1 MLTKRFG
8 PGQKIMYNIAF
19 GTFNDLKIV
28 LDDGQVVNVEDFA
41 TDPVVLNDL
50 ETRVA
55 AMEDQIEDSILPSIK
70 TNLDLLTA
78 LTARVVLVEADVA
91 TKQDLLSATHPLSV
105 ADSDVHF
112 AWLPGEASYDER
124 LDALEAG
131 AGSTAIQQLYVRVSS
146 LETLQ

>member
-8 PGQKIMYNIAF
+8 PGQRLLHNIAF

-28 LDDGQVVNVEDFA
+28 LDDDQVVNVEDFA
-41 TDPVVLNDL
+41 TDPAVLNGL

-55 AMEDQIEDSILPSIK
+55 ALENQIEDSILPQIK

-78 LTARVVLVEADVA
+78 LTARVDSVEVEVA
-91 TKQDLLSATHPLSV
+91 TKQDQLTASYPLSV
-105 ADSDVHF
+105 ANDDVHF
-112 AWLPGEASYDER
+112 SWLPGEASYDER

>member
-8 PGQKIMYNIAF
+8 PGQRLMHNIAF

-91 TKQDLLSATHPLSV
+91 TKQDQLTATHPLSV
-105 ADSDVHF
+105 TDDDVHF

>member
-8 PGQKIMYNIAF
+8 PGQRLMHNIAF

-105 ADSDVHF
+105 AGDDVHF